1 VLNIIF
7 ENMIINKFYKESEIA
22 KRLRISLPTLGKL
35 RKKNEIDFIKIGDS
49 IRYPDHVFNG
59 IMKMPNFNQENG

>member
-22 KRLRISLPTLGKL
+22 KRLRISLPAL
-35 RKKNEIDFIKIGDS
+35 N
-49 IRYPDHVFNG
+49 
-59 IMKMPNFNQENG
+59 

>member
-1 VLNIIF
+1 MSIT
-7 ENMIINKFYKESEIA
+7 KFYTEREIA
-22 KRLRISLPTLGKL
+22 RRLRISLPTLGKL

-59 IMKMPNFNQENG
+59 IMKMPNFNETIGG

>member
-1 VLNIIF
+1 
-7 ENMIINKFYKESEIA
+7 MIINKFYKESEIA

-35 RKKNEIDFIKIGDS
+35 RKKNEIDFIKIGNS

-59 IMKMPNFNQENG
+59 VMKRPNFNQENG

>member
-1 VLNIIF
+1 
-7 ENMIINKFYKESEIA
+7 MIINKFYKESEIA

-35 RKKNEIDFIKIGDS
+35 RKKNEIDFIKVGDS

>member
-35 RKKNEIDFIKIGDS
+35 RKKNEIDFIKVGDS

>member
-1 VLNIIF
+1 
-7 ENMIINKFYKESEIA
+7 MSINKFYTEREIA

-35 RKKNEIDFIKIGDS
+35 RKKNEIDFIKVGDS

-59 IMKMPNFNQENG
+59 VMKMPNFSEELGGLRNGIK

>member
-1 VLNIIF
+1 
-7 ENMIINKFYKESEIA
+7 MIINKFYKESEIA

>member
-35 RKKNEIDFIKIGDS
+35 RKKNEIDFIKIGNS

-59 IMKMPNFNQENG
+59 VMKRPNFNQENG

>member
-1 VLNIIF
+1 
-7 ENMIINKFYKESEIA
+7 MIINKFYKESEIA
-22 KRLRISLPTLGKL
+22 KRFRISLPTLGKL
-35 RKKNEIDFIKIGDS
+35 RKKNEIDFIKVGDS